1 MLTNYDRL
9 LYSLYIFEA
18 LSDVKILFVLYV
30 GLTQKDVAYEV
41 CCHLRHLCRNRSA
54 SSGDTS
60 RFEQYVGGAYYHISQ
75 LDQSVIVKKQC

>member
-41 CCHLRHLCRNRSA
+41 
-54 SSGDTS
+54 
-60 RFEQYVGGAYYHISQ
+60 
-75 LDQSVIVKKQC
+75 